1 MQGRAKVSHMGEKDR
16 LACEA
21 LARVAEAVPAT
32 EYTAYVK
39 YDAYRHVLVASGA
52 HRMMTYYVGD
62 KPAWMGFLGQRD
74 RLLYWSEG
82 DFWPSRIS
90 PEKYPHRWWK
100 YFVPEGKETL
110 TMPCSL
116 ELLPAWLARTYDI
129 RIKPENLDVLE
140 GIWDDSDSTVFVSFR
155 GMHDPVRLQCGP
167 DVRFIVAQFIGPG
180 GFCLHGGVPTRKKP
194 CELFHTAPGTET
206 VEDKE
211 EEE

>member
-1 MQGRAKVSHMGEKDR
+1 MQGRAMVSQMGDKDR

-62 KPAWMGFLGQRD
+62 KPKWMGFLGQRD

-82 DFWPSRIS
+82 DFWPSEIS

-100 YFVPEGKETL
+100 YFVRDGKETL
-110 TMPCSL
+110 TKPCSL
-116 ELLPAWLARTYDI
+116 ELLPAWLAQAHDI

-140 GIWDDSDSTVFVSFR
+140 GIWDKNDCTVFVSFHKA
-155 GMHDPVRLQCGP
+155 HDPVRLQCGP
-167 DVRFIVAQFIGPG
+167 DVRFIVTQYVGLG
-180 GFCLHGGVPTRKKP
+180 GFCPHGGFPTRKKP
-194 CELFHTAPGTET
+194 CELFHSVPRIE
-206 VEDKE
+206 EDKE
-211 EEE
+211 EER